1 MDLGHLA
8 TLYNCSA
15 RNKDICVIKRVREG
29 LYKDCILRLEP
40 QLLLSSLDCIPISV
54 YIYHLSNKEYTS
66 AHSFRNIHFF
76 SRSDWTWA
84 STIWTAPKIM
94 MSHACSYG
102 IGICL
107 SVQTSESDIVA
118 QCFSPRVKIP
128 EEFIKQDD
136 STIIVTQRTTEFG
149 TPTAAWFFV
158 CVGKGWGGDIF
169 SLSYLDLWWI
179 SCPMEPAALACAEHS
194 VRYCRARWRLEPTVR
209 KQLWQ
214 LSWLSI

>member
-1 MDLGHLA
+1 MHVSKYLMWRFFLRLRD
-8 TLYNCSA
+8 A

-94 MSHACSYG
+94 MSHACFYG
-102 IGICL
+102 IRIPL
-107 SVQTSESDIVA
+107 SVQTSIRCPGAIFLSFCGVFSSRKICEKVA
-118 QCFSPRVKIP
+118 VARFD
-128 EEFIKQDD
+128 FI
-136 STIIVTQRTTEFG
+136 
-149 TPTAAWFFV
+149 
-158 CVGKGWGGDIF
+158 
-169 SLSYLDLWWI
+169 
-179 SCPMEPAALACAEHS
+179 
-194 VRYCRARWRLEPTVR
+194 
-209 KQLWQ
+209 WQ
-214 LSWLSI
+214 LLSNHEVISFKRFVSSFTTKLCN